1 MVLVSEALIVAH
13 RNKYQNPYENYI
25 DVHHI
30 FQKQNHAFESFLLL
44 MVSEVQRIAIT
55 VRSKRHFLSQIE
67 EFRI

>member
-1 MVLVSEALIVAH
+1 MVLVSEAIVAH